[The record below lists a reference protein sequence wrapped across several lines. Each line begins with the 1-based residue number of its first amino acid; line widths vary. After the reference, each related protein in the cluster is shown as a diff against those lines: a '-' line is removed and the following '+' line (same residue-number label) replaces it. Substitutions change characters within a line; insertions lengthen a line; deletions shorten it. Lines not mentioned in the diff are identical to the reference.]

1 MKLICCSENKSRPR
15 TSWNESPTHSGIG
28 GGSLRGPSPYENTS
42 RNPAAVRTP
51 SPTRDVNAAGFL
63 SYAPNNQKRTV
74 SQPENKKMN
83 EKNKSILSE
92 FLEYLSD
99 IIKYALLF

>member
-74 SQPENKKMN
+74 YNKQPRTGVFISMIG
-83 EKNKSILSE
+83 SDSE
-92 FLEYLSD
+92 EDTVHQPPKRLRLV
-99 IIKYALLF
+99 